1 MICVTI
7 ARETNKELRSSW
19 ESAAEAGAT
28 LVEIRLDYLAE
39 PVDWTLLLRDKPTP
53 VLVTV
58 RRTIDGGRWSGREQ
72 ERRSLIV

>member
-7 ARETNKELRSSW
+7 ARETNNELRRSW
-19 ESAAEAGAT
+19 ESAAEAGAK

-53 VLVTV
+53 HT
-58 RRTIDGGRWSGREQ
+58 
-72 ERRSLIV
+72 RS